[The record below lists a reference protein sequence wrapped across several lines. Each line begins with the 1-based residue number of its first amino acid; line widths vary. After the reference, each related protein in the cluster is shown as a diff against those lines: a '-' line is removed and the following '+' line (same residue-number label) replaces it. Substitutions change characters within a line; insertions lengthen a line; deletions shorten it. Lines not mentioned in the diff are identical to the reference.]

1 MGVIEE
7 LGPWMYEFEFED
19 GTRTPLA
26 YEAVRGVHAVRHSM
40 LTAFLD
46 AVRFDPTASVLD
58 LACSEGFFALE
69 LAKRGA
75 RDVLGIDARERTIQ
89 KAEYVRDRYGI
100 TNCRFEV
107 GDITEA
113 ELGVGSFDIV
123 LLLGVIYHVEDP
135 IRLMRRAAAA
145 AKRLLILETQLTKY
159 NAPMPY
165 GWGSVATLET
175 EDSWA
180 MVREDPNANELS
192 STRGFSLIPNASAV
206 VSTLRDI
213 GFSSILQMHP
223 NRAVGE
229 RQYELVHRAMY
240 AALW

>member
-1 MGVIEE
+1 
-7 LGPWMYEFEFED
+7 MYEFEFED

-46 AVRFDPTASVLD
+46 GVRFDPGASVLD
-58 LACSEGFFALE
+58 LACNEGFFSLE
-69 LAKRGA
+69 MAKRGA
-75 RDVLGIDARERTIQ
+75 RDVLGIDARERTIR
-89 KAEYVRDRYGI
+89 KADYVRERYGI

-107 GDITEA
+107 GDVTERD
-113 ELGVGSFDIV
+113 LGIGSFDVV
-123 LLLGVIYHVEDP
+123 LLLGIIYHVEDP

-145 AKRLLILETQLTKY
+145 AKRLLIVETQLTKY
-159 NAPMPY
+159 NAMMPY
-165 GWGSVATLET
+165 GWGSTATLET

-180 MVREDPNANELS
+180 MVREDPEVNELNA
-192 STRGFSLIPNASAV
+192 TRGLSLIPNASAV

-213 GFSSILQMHP
+213 GFSSILQLHP
-223 NRAVGE
+223 NRMVGE
-229 RQYELVHRAMY
+229 RQYELVHRAMF